1 MSAPARSD
9 MGLHVKGIIKNP
21 LQSEVSKSDQQ
32 IKLFIRNF
40 PRKVLTSQTK

>member
-21 LQSEVSKSDQQ
+21 LQSEVSNSDQD
-32 IKLFIRNF
+32 IKLFIRHF
-40 PRKVLTSQTK
+40 RRKVPISQIK